1 MKVLV
6 IIPAYNEEACIEK
19 VVNSV
24 LKENVDVVV
33 INDGSTD
40 KTLECALKTKAH
52 VIDLSFNLGIGG
64 AVQTGYMYAYKNN
77 YDIAIQFDGDGQHD
91 SSYLKQLI
99 EVIEKDEADMVIG
112 SRFIGRVEYKQTFMR
127 MLGNKIIGGMIKLYT
142 GKKIYDTTSRF

>member
-6 IIPAYNEEACIEK
+6 IIPAYNEEACIERVAK
-19 VVNSV
+19 AV
-24 LKENVDVVV
+24 LKENVDVVI

-40 KTLECALKTKAH
+40 RTIEEARKTKAH
-52 VIDLSFNLGIGG
+52 IIDLPVNLGIGG

-91 SSYLKQLI
+91 SSYIKNLI
-99 EVIEKDEADMVIG
+99 EPIEKNEADMVIG
-112 SRFIGRVEYKQTFMR
+112 SRFIGRIEYKQTFMR

-142 GKKIYDTTSRF
+142 GKKIYDTTSRI